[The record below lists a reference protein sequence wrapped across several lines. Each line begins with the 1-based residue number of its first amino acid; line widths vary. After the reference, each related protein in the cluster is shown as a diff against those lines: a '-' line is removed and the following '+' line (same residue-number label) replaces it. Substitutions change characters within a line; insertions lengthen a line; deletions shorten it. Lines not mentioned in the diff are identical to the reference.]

1 MKPFPH
7 RYAASARARAIGRV
21 VISAPAVS
29 PIDTAP
35 RPEFDGPGGT
45 WSPEMLLCAAV
56 ADCFVLTFRGVA
68 RAAHFNWTALEC
80 RVEGVLEHV
89 GNATHFTRF
98 AMTARLTL
106 PPGADE
112 ARARLLLSKADH
124 GCLIAN
130 SLRGERTFSVEVVS
144 IKTEGESSARA
155 AAIGTETHGRRPSS
169 RERQA
174 EAQPLR

>member
-1 MKPFPH
+1 MKPFPQ

-21 VISAPAVS
+21 VISAPAMPS
-29 PIDTAP
+29 IDTAP
-35 RPEFDGPGGT
+35 RPEFDGPAGT

-68 RAAHFNWTALEC
+68 RAAHFNWIALDC
-80 RVEGVLEHV
+80 CVEGVLEHV

-112 ARARLLLSKADH
+112 ARARLLLSKAEH

-130 SLRGERTFSVEVVS
+130 SLRGERTFSMEVVS
-144 IKTEGESSARA
+144 TRTEGESSARA
-155 AAIGTETHGRRPSS
+155 AAGGHETNGRRAPS
-169 RERQA
+169 RERQTG
-174 EAQPLR
+174 AQPLR

>member
-21 VISAPAVS
+21 VISAPAVP

-45 WSPEMLLCAAV
+45 WSPEMLLCATV
-56 ADCFVLTFRGVA
+56 ADSFVLTFRGVA
-68 RAAHFNWTALEC
+68 RAAHFNWSTLDC

-89 GNATHFTRF
+89 ENAAQFTRF

-106 PPGADE
+106 PPGADQ
-112 ARARLLLSKADH
+112 ARARLLLVKAEH

-130 SLRGERTFSVEVVS
+130 SLRGERTLSIEVVS
-144 IKTEGESSARA
+144 GKSESESCSPRAGE
-155 AAIGTETHGRRPSS
+155 AIGHRSAS
-169 RERQA
+169 RELQTAARQ
-174 EAQPLR
+174 LR